1 MTLAAAHQFAS
12 RAVRH
17 GRDTSAECARIL
29 LHIRSRVAEVVVNGV
44 VVVVVSLVAA
54 TIVIV

>member
-44 VVVVVSLVAA
+44 VVVVSLVAA